1 MENKK
6 KSYLT
11 IGELVSKFRKYYPDL
26 TRSKLRFLE
35 SKGLIIPKRADNK
48 YRVYFRDDVRKINF
62 ILKLQKDYFMPL
74 EVIKEKIDS
83 IDFGKIEKDKGV
95 LKELQLKL
103 EDENKSFKIEK
114 STVEEVKERYKLS
127 QESINELATDNII
140 SWREEDGKFV
150 IDGVDIEILRIV
162 SELEKFGIHVKH
174 LKLFENS
181 ANRFSLFIQQIIFP
195 LIKSSNKD
203 SHKRAQRTI
212 YKLED
217 HFIKLHELLF
227 KKENKN
233 FLDNYK

>member
-11 IGELVSKFRKYYPDL
+11 ISELVSKFRKYYPDL
-26 TRSKLRFLE
+26 THSKLRFLE

-83 IDFGKIEKDKGV
+83 VDFGKIEKDKGA
-95 LKELQLKL
+95 LKQLQLKL
-103 EDENKSFKIEK
+103 EDENKNFKIEK
-114 STVEEVKERYKLS
+114 STVEDIKERYNLS

-140 SWREEDGKFV
+140 SLHEEEDGKFV

-162 SELEKFGIHVKH
+162 SELEK
-174 LKLFENS
+174 
-181 ANRFSLFIQQIIFP
+181 
-195 LIKSSNKD
+195 
-203 SHKRAQRTI
+203 
-212 YKLED
+212 
-217 HFIKLHELLF
+217 
-227 KKENKN
+227 
-233 FLDNYK
+233 

>member
-11 IGELVSKFRKYYPDL
+11 ISELVSKFRKYYPNL
-26 TRSKLRFLE
+26 THSKLRFLE

-48 YRVYFRDDVRKINF
+48 YRVYSRDDVRKINF

-83 IDFGKIEKDKGV
+83 VDFGKIEKDKGA
-95 LKELQLKL
+95 LKDLQLKL
-103 EDENKSFKIEK
+103 EDENKSFKIER
-114 STVEEVKERYKLS
+114 STVEDVRERYKLS

-140 SWREEDGKFV
+140 SWHEEDGKFV

-174 LKLFENS
+174 LKLLENS
-181 ANRFSLFIQQIIFP
+181 ANRFSIFIQQIIFP

-203 SHKRAQRTI
+203 SQKRAQKTI

-217 HFIKLHELLF
+217 YFIKLHELLF

>member
-1 MENKK
+1 MENIK
-6 KSYLT
+6 KSYIT
-11 IGELVSKFRKYYPDL
+11 IGELVRKFRKYYPDL
-26 TRSKLRFLE
+26 THSKLRFLE

-83 IDFGKIEKDKGV
+83 VDFSKLEKDKGA

-103 EDENKSFKIEK
+103 EDENKSLKIGK
-114 STVEEVKERYKLS
+114 LTVEDIRERYKIS
-127 QESINELATDNII
+127 QDSINELVTDNII
-140 SWREEDGKFV
+140 SWHEEDGKFI

-203 SHKRAQRTI
+203 SYKKAQKTI

-217 HFIKLHELLF
+217 HFLKLHELLF